1 MRPLD
6 LLYVDDDPDMH
17 ELADIALSLD
27 PQISV
32 TFAASGEEALSI
44 LERFHP
50 DGVLLDVV
58 MPGLDG
64 PAVLERMRQIPGHEE
79 TPVVFVTG
87 HTHAVTLQELR
98 AMGGKGAV
106 TKPFDPKFL
115 AKNVRMFLGAG

>member
-17 ELADIALSLD
+17 DLADAALSLD
-27 PQISV
+27 PQMTV
-32 TFAASGEEALSI
+32 TYASSGEEALSI
-44 LERFHP
+44 LARRHP
-50 DGVLLDVV
+50 DAVLLDLV
-58 MPGLDG
+58 MPGMDG
-64 PAVLERMRQIPGHEE
+64 LTVLQEMRKLPGHGE

-87 HTHAVTLQELR
+87 HSHAVTLQELR

-115 AKNVRMFLGAG
+115 AKNVRMFLGG